1 MAITQALAPPLVD
14 ERIKFDPQRMVLP
27 HRIASLRICK
37 FYWNSRRCETS
48 SRGSIMLRLQSPHK
62 QLFHDVALTQSS
74 CAHFIRN
81 ETLPNPSRWTQMPN
95 LFHCTQAGNTN
106 TNNYSSSPP
115 PLLFFFNVARFLR
128 PALRCSWDYLLH
140 TTTQLKKIRAK

>member
-14 ERIKFDPQRMVLP
+14 ERIKFDPQQMVLP
-27 HRIASLRICK
+27 HRK
-37 FYWNSRRCETS
+37 FHWNSRRCETS
-48 SRGSIMLRLQSPHK
+48 SRGSIMQRLQRPHN

-81 ETLPNPSRWTQMPN
+81 ETLPNPPSRQTQMPN

-106 TNNYSSSPP
+106 THNYSSSPP
-115 PLLFFFNVARFLR
+115 PPLAFFFKLARFLR
-128 PALRCSWDYLLH
+128 PGLPLIQGLMMGNKNNHARQQH
-140 TTTQLKKIRAK
+140 RTNKE